1 MFSAAISRTL
11 AAPSE
16 IEIAWVRMRV
26 ARVSRSFAFS
36 AFESSPP
43 AIARRSGG
51 MTMAHATTGPA
62 RGPRPT
68 SSTPAISRAPSLRSS
83 LSIELQRGMVSGA
96 DAGCRMRNT
105 WPLRGRGI
113 RRRSAA
119 ELLGLGRARHR
130 NDDAH
135 FPFLD
140 ARGLAGHVAKIEQLR
155 PTHAAAAHD
164 GDLGEHRRVH
174 REDALDA
181 HTVRDLA
188 DRERLGDAGAATRD
202 AHALEGLQTLLLTF
216 LDAHVDAQRVAGAE
230 GGNGLHPFL
239 LGLDKRMHFG
249 AARRSWVEPC
259 NLVAFKEIYK
269 GRSRKP
275 EARK

>member
-1 MFSAAISRTL
+1 
-11 AAPSE
+11 
-16 IEIAWVRMRV
+16 MRV
-26 ARVSRSFAFS
+26 A
-36 AFESSPP
+36 EC
-43 AIARRSGG
+43 G
-51 MTMAHATTGPA
+51 
-62 RGPRPT
+62 
-68 SSTPAISRAPSLRSS
+68 
-83 LSIELQRGMVSGA
+83 
-96 DAGCRMRNT
+96 MRNT

-119 ELLGLGRARHR
+119 ELLLLGRARHR
-130 NDDAH
+130 DDDAH

-140 ARGLAGHVAKIEQLR
+140 ARGLAGHVAEIEQLR

-202 AHALEGLQTLLLTF
+202 AHALEGLQALLLTF
-216 LDAHVDAQRVAGAE
+216 LDAYVDAQRVAGAE

-239 LGLDKRMHFG
+239 LGLDERVHM
-249 AARRSWVEPC
+249 ARLDGGVVEPC
-259 NLVAFKEIYK
+259 NIVAIGLIYK
-269 GRSRKP
+269 GWKTEDRRSKM
-275 EARK
+275 EDGGQ